1 MRSYPS
7 VDLHG
12 LFADEA
18 IERLERAINDALEAG
33 HERLLVVHGKGTGIL
48 RREVREALKYHP
60 NVATFQFAT
69 LQEGGEGATMATL
82 IRRQRKRK

>member
-1 MRSYPS
+1 MRSDPS

-18 IERLERAINDALEAG
+18 IERLEHAITAAVEAG
-33 HERLLVVHGKGTGIL
+33 HDRLLVVHGKGTGIL

-60 NVATFQFAT
+60 KVMTYQNAS
-69 LQEGGEGATMATL
+69 LQEGGEGATIASL
-82 IRRQRKRK
+82 RRGER